1 MYVLKRTGT
10 QYRVR
15 AKLLYLAF
23 LTPSTL
29 RYIHRTCECLL
40 QASPEPHPL
49 LWKHLMRNEAQQ
61 RERECHTDPDR
72 RLSSATLLTPATEAS
87 RFQWMNKR
95 SRVHTHA
102 YLLRPPKH
110 GTVSLSMLKQHSRSL
125 FLDEPLPWR
134 SLDLDLLSALSCR
147 CFLLRG
153 SSISPSS
160 RSSSESDSE
169 STRRRRYC
177 FFMSLLVLS
186 RCNGKVWESNVS
198 HGTGAG
204 AAVRGRGQNTRAE

>member
-1 MYVLKRTGT
+1 MSPSSLPRAAPLIVEALDAQRGT
-10 QYRVR
+10 
-15 AKLLYLAF
+15 
-23 LTPSTL
+23 T
-29 RYIHRTCECLL
+29 E
-40 QASPEPHPL
+40 
-49 LWKHLMRNEAQQ
+49 
-61 RERECHTDPDR
+61 REECHTDPDR

-177 FFMSLLVLS
+177 FFMPLLVLS
-186 RCNGKVWESNVS
+186 RCNSKVWESNVS

-204 AAVRGRGQNTRAE
+204 AAVRGRGQNRKDGMYPRCPVRVPSSGPHARGVLHHARQAACR